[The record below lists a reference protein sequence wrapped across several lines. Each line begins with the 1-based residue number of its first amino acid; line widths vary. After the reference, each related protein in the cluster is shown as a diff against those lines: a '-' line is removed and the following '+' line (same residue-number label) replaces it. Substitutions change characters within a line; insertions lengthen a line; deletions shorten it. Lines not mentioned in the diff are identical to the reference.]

1 MSRCLLTVGEDDIF
15 NTVLYV
21 FKHDRAYDIRTTMD
35 EQGTRDVSTVCR
47 AGEKEPLGKINWR
60 EKAFMVHGIEV
71 PWRCLKRK
79 ESTLGSSRNWRWGT
93 KEYSVT
99 GDGKKTVDAIDVKD
113 ESVAGTYT
121 PPQRHLFRKN
131 EPARIETAYAAH
143 DEQTIFLIL
152 VILHNLSKQ

>member
-1 MSRCLLTVGEDDIF
+1 MSRCLLTVGDDDIF

-35 EQGTRDVSTVCR
+35 EQGIRDVSTGCR
-47 AGEKEPLGKINWR
+47 AGEKGPLGRINWR

-79 ESTLGSSRNWRWGT
+79 ESTLGSSRYVQRASIDSLSLMPRRNWRWGT

-99 GDGKKTVDAIDVKD
+99 GDGKKTVDV
-113 ESVAGTYT
+113 S
-121 PPQRHLFRKN
+121 
-131 EPARIETAYAAH
+131 
-143 DEQTIFLIL
+143 TIF
-152 VILHNLSKQ
+152 NGPSSPPFRSS